1 MATSEIT
8 PEQFKEWLDGAF
20 IGDPAAAREYC
31 ERTMSPNYLR
41 FHAGGGR
48 TDFEKAVEKVT
59 LFRTICRKWEVK
71 VNFFVQQE
79 NRIAVRCTI
88 NMAIGDGEEQEMELM
103 FMADRDAQGR
113 YENVWELSKPID
125 ETGQN

>member
-1 MATSEIT
+1 
-8 PEQFKEWLDGAF
+8 
-20 IGDPAAAREYC
+20 
-31 ERTMSPNYLR
+31 MSPNYLR

-48 TDFEKAVEKVT
+48 TDFEKAVEKVR
-59 LFRTICRKWEVK
+59 LYRTICRKWEVK

-79 NRIAVRCTI
+79 NRVAVRCTI